1 MLNPRTPDQC
11 LKVKKAAKVL
21 AQWLSERPCIR
32 LTVETTELSLPSRID
47 TVATAAAAVADFIGR
62 SGVSD
67 DAAFGIDMAVRE
79 AITNAVVHGNRQ
91 DENKTVDI
99 VLKSS
104 PDAVEISVHDQGP
117 GFNPKDVPDPTA
129 TENILKTSGR
139 GIFFMRTFMDE
150 VDWLIRPEGG
160 TTVRMLKRR

>member
-1 MLNPRTPDQC
+1 M
-11 LKVKKAAKVL
+11 
-21 AQWLSERPCIR
+21 
-32 LTVETTELSLPSRID
+32 PSRIE
-47 TVATAAAAVADFIGR
+47 TVATAAAAVAEFVGR

-79 AITNAVVHGNRQ
+79 AVTNAVLHGNRQ
-91 DENKTVDI
+91 DENKTVEL

-117 GFNPKDVPDPTA
+117 GFNPEDVPDPTA
-129 TENILKTSGR
+129 KENILKASGR
-139 GIFFMRTFMDE
+139 GIFFMRTFMDQ

>member
-1 MLNPRTPDQC
+1 
-11 LKVKKAAKVL
+11 
-21 AQWLSERPCIR
+21 
-32 LTVETTELSLPSRID
+32 LTVETTELSLPSQIE
-47 TVATAAAAVADFIGR
+47 TVAAAAAAVAEFISR
-62 SGVSD
+62 SGISD

-79 AITNAVVHGNRQ
+79 AVTNAVLHGNRK
-91 DENKTVDI
+91 DDNKTVDI

-117 GFNPKDVPDPTA
+117 GFNPEDVPDPTA
-129 TENILKTSGR
+129 KENILKASGR

>member
-1 MLNPRTPDQC
+1 
-11 LKVKKAAKVL
+11 
-21 AQWLSERPCIR
+21 
-32 LTVETTELSLPSRID
+32 LTVETTELSLPSEIE
-47 TVATAAAAVADFIGR
+47 TVATAAAAVAEFIGR
-62 SGVSD
+62 FGVSD

-79 AITNAVVHGNRQ
+79 AVTNAVLHGNRQ
-91 DENKTVDI
+91 DETKTVDI

-117 GFNPKDVPDPTA
+117 GFNPEDVPDPTA
-129 TENILKTSGR
+129 NENIMKTTGR

>member
-1 MLNPRTPDQC
+1 M
-11 LKVKKAAKVL
+11 
-21 AQWLSERPCIR
+21 
-32 LTVETTELSLPSRID
+32 PSRIE
-47 TVATAAAAVADFIGR
+47 TVATAAAAVAQFIGR
-62 SGVSD
+62 YGVSD

-79 AITNAVVHGNRQ
+79 AVTNAVLHGNRQ

-117 GFNPKDVPDPTA
+117 GFNPEAVPDPTA
-129 TENILKTSGR
+129 NENILKTSGR

>member
-1 MLNPRTPDQC
+1 M
-11 LKVKKAAKVL
+11 
-21 AQWLSERPCIR
+21 
-32 LTVETTELSLPSRID
+32 PSRIE
-47 TVATAAAAVADFIGR
+47 TVAAAAAAVAQFVGR
-62 SGVSD
+62 FGVSD

-79 AITNAVVHGNRQ
+79 AVTNAVLHGNRQ

-117 GFNPKDVPDPTA
+117 GFNPEDVPDPTA
-129 TENILKTSGR
+129 TENLLKTSGR

>member
-1 MLNPRTPDQC
+1 M
-11 LKVKKAAKVL
+11 
-21 AQWLSERPCIR
+21 
-32 LTVETTELSLPSRID
+32 TVETTELSLPSRIE
-47 TVATAAAAVADFIGR
+47 TVAAAAAAVAQFVGR
-62 SGVSD
+62 FGVSD

-79 AITNAVVHGNRQ
+79 AVTNAVLHGNRQ

-117 GFNPKDVPDPTA
+117 GFNPEDVPDPTA
-129 TENILKTSGR
+129 TENLLKTSGR

>member
-1 MLNPRTPDQC
+1 
-11 LKVKKAAKVL
+11 
-21 AQWLSERPCIR
+21 

-47 TVATAAAAVADFIGR
+47 TVASAAAAVAQFIGR
-62 SGVSD
+62 SGMSD

-79 AITNAVVHGNRQ
+79 AVTNAVLHGNRQ

-117 GFNPKDVPDPTA
+117 GFNPESVPDPTT

>member
-1 MLNPRTPDQC
+1 
-11 LKVKKAAKVL
+11 
-21 AQWLSERPCIR
+21 
-32 LTVETTELSLPSRID
+32 LTVETTELSLPSRIE
-47 TVATAAAAVADFIGR
+47 TVATAAAAVAEFIGR

-79 AITNAVVHGNRQ
+79 AVTNAVLHGNRQ
-91 DENKTVDI
+91 DENKTVEI

-117 GFNPKDVPDPTA
+117 GFNPEEVPDPTA
-129 TENILKTSGR
+129 TENILKASGR